1 MCGSEHMQTYGSDL
15 EPAARAPQREP
26 WSRSLMVWVQIPALQ
41 PLSFVNFDSV
51 LVEVRTPASLATEFQ
66 SACGGTWGHE

>member
-1 MCGSEHMQTYGSDL
+1 
-15 EPAARAPQREP
+15 
-26 WSRSLMVWVQIPALQ
+26 MVWVQIPALQ